1 MINKYFLTYLIAF
14 LVLSS
19 GSAVSQ
25 SRKIIIKLKS
35 SSPENVISAFKTG
48 NSKAGNTSLAKL
60 CRDFNVANTKQV
72 FEKLLNTVKKEE
84 LEYFGLDRIFIAEIG
99 EQNREQALRL
109 FMNNE
114 FVEYI
119 QENNKY
125 SLNVFT
131 PNDPLYSGQYYLN
144 KIYAQNVW
152 DITQGDSTVII
163 GVIDSGLDF
172 LHPDLKGSYKI
183 NYGEI
188 PGNGIDDDNNGYVDD
203 YLGWN
208 FSGNNNNPADDNIF
222 SHGTAVTGVLTAGFN
237 NGIGMAS
244 IAPACK
250 VLVMKTF
257 DAQGFGYDN
266 DVASAVLYAVSRGV
280 KVINMSFGDY
290 VYSSLLR
297 DVIRFAYSKNIVL
310 VSSAG
315 NDNSDVLHYPSAFDE
330 VISVGASDIND
341 NKASFSAYGETVD
354 LFAPG
359 YQILSASRLGKG
371 SSEFNNDYAYINGTS
386 FSAPL
391 VSGISALLLSKNKN
405 LTNEEI
411 RGILVST
418 TDYFPG
424 QGSWNHLHSS
434 GRLNALNAVN
444 NFNSP
449 SVVRIFH
456 PYQDLSDTLNTLP
469 VVISAASPLFQ
480 SYSVY
485 YAIGENPVSFIPVV
499 SNNTNQVLND
509 TACILNLTSLPDTS
523 LTLRL
528 AINSNTGRTIEHR
541 LIFYHDRRESAVTEF
556 AAGEILE
563 KDYSAELITFATKY
577 KSLGKIYFKRK
588 NIPEPYN
595 YIFADGSSGNIGL
608 ISEFHYGLIR
618 HKDLIQNAEY
628 EYYIESRALNGK
640 ISIMQDTS
648 FHFTVKPRINNYG
661 FVTKGYRL
669 PFVQTCNSIYDVSN
683 SGNKDLFANEID
695 SNLKLKVFRFAS
707 GTFSQLQNYSLP
719 DFSVARDLTYLTPG
733 SNKINLLTSTSR
745 NGAVYEALFPN
756 QYPVLKVWS
765 DEGND
770 NFWSSRFGDVNGNGN
785 KEIIGFGKS
794 GLRFIEFN
802 GSSFNEIANLP
813 YSHPTA
819 QANSQNVLI
828 EDFDSDGKNEI
839 AFVDTYFPNAGTSSQ
854 FTGVNVYKN
863 SGGNNFSRV
872 FIDSVQMFIK
882 GDNIISGDF
891 DGDGKKEFAIG
902 TTSNSSDL
910 VQYYSLYIYK
920 YVSGQY
926 RIIDILNI
934 YNTDANAEV
943 STKAGNID
951 SDIKDEIL
959 VNTGKCFYVFK
970 FNSSL
975 QKSESVFFREN
986 INSVN
991 QLVYDFD
998 GNGIQE
1004 IGLNNINDTM
1014 YFYEKDIPF
1023 SGPPTSLSFAAYS
1036 IDSGNVYLNYSSVP
1050 GADYYRI
1057 YRADNDTLNN
1067 FILYDSSASVVFND
1081 YNVLNRKNYLYRI
1094 TAVDT
1099 NLPVQ
1104 ESKPTNPV
1112 KVYVHNKSKLTKT
1125 VSDGNGFVTVT
1136 FSEKVN
1142 IVNPVPASFSV
1153 SQLGTPKLAVFRN
1166 QYEYLLTFENRIP
1179 NGTYTLK
1186 TSGLYDFYGSPVDTN
1201 SKSFTV
1207 NHFDSIQ
1214 FYIKNVSLTDKYRL
1228 RVEFN
1233 LNTDTLTS
1241 RNPGNYSFEPFGF
1254 KVLSVEPDAIKNVIY
1269 LNLSTGG
1276 YIGASGKN
1284 YLLKA
1289 SNIYSSTGVKITDG
1303 AGGSFGLIFNKEN
1316 LSDVFVYPNPHTKNS
1331 KGDYITFANLTRTA
1345 KIYIY
1350 DLTGRYI
1357 AVVEAVNGN
1366 GGAEWNLKT
1375 TDGKD
1380 APTGI
1385 YIFRAE
1391 GKDSNGNSVEEKTG
1405 KFMIIR

>member
-1 MINKYFLTYLIAF
+1 MTKKYFIAYLIA
-14 LVLSS
+14 LLILSS
-19 GSAVSQ
+19 GSAYSQ
-25 SRKIIIKLKS
+25 RQKIIIKLKN
-35 SSPENVISAFKTG
+35 SSPENVINTFKTG
-48 NSKAGNTSLAKL
+48 NVKAGNSSLAKL

-72 FEKLLNTVKKEE
+72 FAKSLNAIKKEE
-84 LEYFGLDRIFIAEIG
+84 LEYFGLDKIFLTDIG
-99 EQNREQALRL
+99 EQDIEQAIRL
-109 FMNNE
+109 IRNNE

-119 QENNKY
+119 QKNNKY
-125 SLNVFT
+125 NLNVFT

-152 DITQGDSTVII
+152 DITRGDSAIII

-172 LHPDLKGSYKI
+172 LHPDLNGSYKI
-183 NYGEI
+183 NFGEI

-203 YLGWN
+203 NLGWN
-208 FSGNNNNPADDNIF
+208 FSGNNNNPSDDNIF

-237 NGIGMAS
+237 NGIGIAS
-244 IAPACK
+244 VAPECK

-257 DAQGFGYDN
+257 DAQGFGYDD

-290 VYSSLLR
+290 VYSYLLR

-354 LFAPG
+354 IFAPG
-359 YQILSASRLGKG
+359 YQILSTSRLGKG

-411 RGILVST
+411 RGIIVSS

-424 QGSWNHLHSS
+424 QGSWDHLYSS
-434 GRLNALNAVN
+434 GKLNAVNAVN

-449 SVVRIFH
+449 SIARIFY
-456 PYQDLSDTLNTLP
+456 PYQDLSDTLNTIP
-469 VVISAASPLFQ
+469 IVISAASPLFQ
-480 SYSVY
+480 SYSIY
-485 YAIGENPVSFIPVV
+485 YGIGEYPITFIPVV
-499 SNNTNQVLND
+499 TNKTSQILKD
-509 TACILNLTSLPDTS
+509 TACFWNLSGLPDTS
-523 LTLRL
+523 ITLRL
-528 AINSNTGRTIEHR
+528 AINSNTGRMIEHR
-541 LIFYHDRRESAVTEF
+541 LIFYRDRRESAVTEF

-618 HKDLIQNAEY
+618 HKNLILNSEY
-628 EYYIESRALNGK
+628 EYYIESRAVNGK
-640 ISIMQDTS
+640 ISILQDTS
-648 FHFTVKPRINNYG
+648 FHFTVKPQINNYG
-661 FVTKGYRL
+661 FITKGYRL

-683 SGNKDLFANEID
+683 SGNKDLFTNEID
-695 SNLKLKVFRFAS
+695 SNLKLKVFRFSS
-707 GTFSQLQNYSLP
+707 GAFTQVQNYSLSE
-719 DFSVARDLTYLTPG
+719 FSVARDLTYLYSG
-733 SNKINLLTSTSR
+733 NNKINLLTSTSR
-745 NGAVYEALFPN
+745 NGAVYEALFPY

-770 NFWSSRFGDVNGNGN
+770 NFWSSRFGDANVNGN
-785 KEIIGFGKS
+785 KEIIGFGKT

-802 GSSFNEIANLP
+802 GTSFNEIANLP
-813 YSHPTA
+813 YSHSTA

-828 EDFDSDGKNEI
+828 EDFDSEGRNEI
-839 AFVDTYFPNAGTSSQ
+839 VFVDTYFPSAGTSSQ
-854 FTGVNVYKN
+854 YTGVNVYK
-863 SGGNNFSRV
+863 STGGNNFSRV
-872 FIDSVQMFIK
+872 FTDTIEMFIK
-882 GDNIISGDF
+882 GDNVISGDF

-910 VQYYSLYIYK
+910 VQYYSLFIYK

-926 RIIDILNI
+926 SIIDILNI
-934 YNTDANAEV
+934 YNSDANAEI

-959 VNTGKCFYVFK
+959 INAGKCFYVFK
-970 FNSSL
+970 YNPSL
-975 QKSESVFFREN
+975 QKSEPVFYRKD

-1014 YFYEKDIPF
+1014 YFFERDIPF
-1023 SGPPTSLSFAAYS
+1023 AGPQTPLSFTAYS
-1036 IDSGNVYLNYSSVP
+1036 IDSGNVYMNYSVVP
-1050 GADYYRI
+1050 GVDYYRI

-1067 FILYDSSASVVFND
+1067 FILYDSAASVAYND
-1081 YNVLNRKNYLYRI
+1081 YNVINRKNYQYRI

-1099 NLPVQ
+1099 NLTVR

-1112 KVYVHNKSKLTKT
+1112 KVYVHNKSKLTKV
-1125 VSDGNGFVTVT
+1125 VSEGNGFVTVT

-1142 IVNPVPASFSV
+1142 IVNPVTASFNV
-1153 SQLGTPKLAVFRN
+1153 SLIGTPKLAVFRN
-1166 QYEYLLTFENRIP
+1166 QYEYLLTFESRIP
-1179 NGTYTLK
+1179 NGIYSLK
-1186 TSGLYDFYGSPVDTN
+1186 TSGLTDFYGSPVDTN

-1207 NHFDSIQ
+1207 NQIDSVQ
-1214 FYIKNVSLTDKYRL
+1214 FYIKNVSLADKYRL

-1233 LNTDTLTS
+1233 MNTDTLTS
-1241 RNPGNYSFEPFGF
+1241 RNPDNYTFEPYGF
-1254 KVLSVEPDAIKNVIY
+1254 KVLSVEPDAAKNVIY

-1289 SNIYSSTGVKITDG
+1289 FNIYSSGGIKITDG

-1357 AVVEAVNGN
+1357 AVVEAVSGN

-1380 APTGI
+1380 APTGV

-1391 GKDSNGNSVEEKTG
+1391 GKDSHGNSVEEKTG